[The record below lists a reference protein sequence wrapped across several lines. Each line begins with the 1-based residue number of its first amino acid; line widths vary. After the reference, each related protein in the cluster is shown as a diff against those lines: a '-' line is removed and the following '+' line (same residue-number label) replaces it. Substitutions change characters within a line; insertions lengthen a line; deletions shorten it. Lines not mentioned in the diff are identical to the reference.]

1 MSTLED
7 YQALLGKARSALPE
21 TLASGERWTLPPADI
36 IKEGRFTILRNFREM
51 VNAVRREDQHLSKY
65 LLQQLGT
72 AGQMDGDRLIFTG
85 RVTENQIG
93 SRLDDYVATY
103 VRCSECGSPDTK
115 LQRQDRV
122 LMLQCEACGAHQPVK
137 ARKGQRRAEAGA
149 QVREGGV
156 LEVTIASVGPRGE
169 GQVEMEGYTVIVP
182 KTPEGTTLRVR
193 ITRLQ
198 GKLAF
203 AEPVEDA

>member
-7 YQALLGKARSALPE
+7 YQALLQKARAALPE
-21 TLASGERWTLPPADI
+21 DLANRERWSLPPAEV
-36 IKEGRFTILRNFREM
+36 IKEGRFTILRNFREL
-51 VNAVRREDQHLSKY
+51 VNAVRRDDQHLAKY
-65 LLQQLGT
+65 LLQSLAT

-85 RVTENQIG
+85 RVTENQVS

-103 VRCSECGSPDTK
+103 VRCSECGSPDSK
-115 LQRQDRV
+115 LARQERV

-137 ARKGQRRAEAGA
+137 ARKGQRRAEAGT
-149 QVREGGV
+149 QVREGSI
-156 LEVTIASVGPRGE
+156 LELTVASTGPRGE
-169 GQVEMEGYTVIVP
+169 GEAQVEGYKIIVP
-182 KTPEGTTLRVR
+182 KTPAGTTLKVR

-203 AEPVEDA
+203 AEPVE